1 MMLNN
6 QEKKFFDE
14 ADNKAENKLAKNQ
27 KKSVWKPRLVWFH
40 ARHHFKMTA
49 KINTQEIHTTSR

>member
-1 MMLNN
+1 MMYNN

-27 KKSVWKPRLVWFH
+27 KKSV
-40 ARHHFKMTA
+40 
-49 KINTQEIHTTSR
+49 

>member
-14 ADNKAENKLAKNQ
+14 ADNKAENNMAENQ
-27 KKSVWKPRLVWFH
+27 KKSV
-40 ARHHFKMTA
+40 
-49 KINTQEIHTTSR
+49 

>member
-14 ADNKAENKLAKNQ
+14 ADNEAENKMA
-27 KKSVWKPRLVWFH
+27 KKSKEKRLK
-40 ARHHFKMTA
+40 AR
-49 KINTQEIHTTSR
+49 IGLISLY